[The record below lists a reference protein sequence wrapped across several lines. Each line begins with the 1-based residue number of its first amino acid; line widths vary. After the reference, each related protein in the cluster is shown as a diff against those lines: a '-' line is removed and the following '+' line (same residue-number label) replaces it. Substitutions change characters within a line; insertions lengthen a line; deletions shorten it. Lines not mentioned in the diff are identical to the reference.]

1 MKRFFIFMLI
11 CNLLSIFSNS
21 FGMNPDAQ
29 PRENT
34 KDVLEEITGYNKIN
48 DSLKAQIV
56 KNRIKNANP
65 DNLSK
70 IIKLTAAAMHD
81 INAPAFFAIFNDP
94 SCVEK
99 IGNWCDKHD
108 NNFLHLSICYV
119 KDRFIDKTIKMIVD
133 IYPNFI
139 NHCNN
144 QKRTPLVVYLHQQI
158 KRRKNDERSNIN
170 LKEECEIV
178 KNVPETLE
186 DSTLKILANYTF
198 NKIDYS
204 YLEKMWN
211 FLSDGEKAILQEKIL

>member
-144 QKRTPLVVYLHQQI
+144 QKRTGEPGIASSVLPRLACLWWFAA
-158 KRRKNDERSNIN
+158 N
-170 LKEECEIV
+170 LDATCWEGCKSHASCCVIYSCEPPSVASPPPAPIDLFS
-178 KNVPETLE
+178 VP
-186 DSTLKILANYTF
+186 AP
-198 NKIDYS
+198 
-204 YLEKMWN
+204 
-211 FLSDGEKAILQEKIL
+211 